1 LEFEESNGGGKAQG
15 LRGLIG
21 LIREI
26 PNVDTILLSNEDDT
40 RSGGGESSTG
50 VVGGLGVFRSEDR
63 LFHFLNRSFPE
74 AEVEVVDCEEHII
87 IEGRAFE
94 SQTRSIITLSIE
106 VSADQLIFSFVLISG
121 LSRSRSF
128 SLSPVNE
135 DKVTFIR
142 ASKESRSGLMGVE
155 KNSTEAKVARTIRSS
170 QL

>member
-1 LEFEESNGGGKAQG
+1 LEFEESNGGGKAQS

-40 RSGGGESSTG
+40 RPGGGESSTG
-50 VVGGLGVFRSEDR
+50 VVGGLGVFRSEDG
-63 LFHFLNRSFPE
+63 LFHFLERSLPE
-74 AEVEVVDCEEHII
+74 AEVEVVDGEEHII

-94 SQTRSIITLSIE
+94 SQARSIITLGIE
-106 VSADQLIFSFVLISG
+106 VSAYKLVFGLVLISG
-121 LSRSRSF
+121 LSRSRGF
-128 SLSPVNE
+128 SLCPVNV

-142 ASKESRSGLMGVE
+142 ASKESMGGLMGVE
-155 KNSTEAKVARTIRSS
+155 ENSAEAEVTRTILSS